1 MRTVGPTE
9 DRFLLTALAAGDTS
23 ALQVLYEKYS
33 APVLHLLLLHTASR
47 EDAEDLMQE
56 AFLAL
61 VERGR
66 GVTKIRN
73 ARAYLLKVALNKA
86 GRLYGKNRPME
97 MQLDE
102 HSLVDHDAVPSEQ
115 RLDTLRVQEALA
127 QLPLQQCEAIILKV
141 WHEYTFAEMAE
152 VFDIPI
158 NTAASRY
165 RYGLEKL
172 QRILGDTNGRA

>member
-1 MRTVGPTE
+1 MTGVQTC
-9 DRFLLTALAAGDTS
+9 ALPI
-23 ALQVLYEKYS
+23 Y
-33 APVLHLLLLHTASR
+33 
-47 EDAEDLMQE
+47 AEDLVQE

-61 VERGR
+61 VERGP

-73 ARAYLLKVALNKA
+73 ARAYLLKVALNKV
-86 GRLYGKNRPME
+86 GRLYGKNKPIE
-97 MQLDE
+97 MQLEE
-102 HSLVDHDAVPSEQ
+102 HGLVDHEAVPVEK
-115 RLDTLRVQEALA
+115 RLDALRLQEALGR
-127 QLPLQQCEAIILKV
+127 LPLQQCEAVVLKV

-172 QRILGDTNGRA
+172 QRILGDANG

>member
-1 MRTVGPTE
+1 MRTVGPAE
-9 DRFLLTALAAGDTS
+9 DRFLLAALAAGDTS

-33 APVLHLLLLHTASR
+33 AAVLHLLLLHTASR
-47 EDAEDLMQE
+47 EDAEDLVQE

-61 VERGR
+61 VERGPSM
-66 GVTKIRN
+66 TKIRN
-73 ARAYLLKVALNKA
+73 ARAYLLKVALNKV
-86 GRLYGKNRPME
+86 GRLYGKNKPME
-97 MQLDE
+97 MQLEE
-102 HSLVDHDAVPSEQ
+102 HGLVDHGAVPAEK
-115 RLDTLRVQEALA
+115 RLDALRLQEALGR
-127 QLPLQQCEAIILKV
+127 LPLQQCEAVVLKV

-172 QRILGDTNGRA
+172 QRILGDANG

>member
-9 DRFLLTALAAGDTS
+9 DRFLLAALAGGDTS
-23 ALQVLYEKYS
+23 ALEVLYEKYS
-33 APVLHLLLLHTASR
+33 GPVLHLLLLHTASR

-66 GVTKIRN
+66 SVTRIRN

-86 GRLYGKNRPME
+86 GRFYGKRRAME
-97 MQLDE
+97 MELDE
-102 HSLVDHDAVPSEQ
+102 HSLVDHDVVPAER
-115 RLDTLRVQEALA
+115 RLEALRVQEALGR
-127 QLPLQQCEAIILKV
+127 LPLQQCEAVILKV

-172 QRILGDTNGRA
+172 QRILGDANG